1 MIQDN
6 GTTGPRSELDR
17 RMDAAGENISKGA
30 KEARTAAENEAATLR
45 DKAADVAGR
54 VKEGLSGQGDEL
66 KSRASESLHGF
77 ADSVKTARD
86 ALAKDNPGL
95 VSDLVGQ
102 AAEGLESLSRSL
114 EKTSGGEMIDAVRDF
129 GRRNPMGFIAASVL
143 AGFAVSRFAVS
154 SASGGSASSSGSAET
169 GGAGSMSAPR
179 APGMGTSGA
188 GYGTAPSTGSAPA
201 GRANAPVSPAST
213 GTMGADATGS
223 PAGRPAGTTP
233 GNTNKGGIR

>member
-17 RMDAAGENISKGA
+17 RMDAAGENISKDA
-30 KEARTAAENEAATLR
+30 REARTAAENEASTLR

-54 VKEGLSGQGDEL
+54 VKEGLGSQGDEL

-154 SASGGSASSSGSAET
+154 SAPSASS
-169 GGAGSMSAPR
+169 AGSPR
-179 APGMGTSGA
+179 VGPSRNGGGIAPGTGA
-188 GYGTAPSTGSAPA
+188 ATAPA
-201 GRANAPVSPAST
+201 GRANAPVPPVST
-213 GTMGADATGS
+213 GTVGS
-223 PAGRPAGTTP
+223 GAGRSVSGLSQPD
-233 GNTNKGGIR
+233 NTNKGGIR

>member
-6 GTTGPRSELDR
+6 GSSGPRSELDR
-17 RMDAAGENISKGA
+17 RMDAAGDNLSRGA
-30 KEARTAAENEAATLR
+30 KEARTAAENETATLR

-54 VKEGLSGQGDEL
+54 VKDGLSSEGEHL
-66 KSRASESLHGF
+66 KSRASESLLGF

-114 EKTSGGEMIDAVRDF
+114 EKTSGGEMIEAVRDF

-154 SASGGSASSSGSAET
+154 SAPTGSSAGRSSNVGPSAN
-169 GGAGSMSAPR
+169 GH
-179 APGMGTSGA
+179 GTSPVS
-188 GYGTAPSTGSAPA
+188 GTAVSPA
-201 GRANAPVSPAST
+201 GRANAPVPPAST
-213 GTMGADATGS
+213 GAVGSGAGGS
-223 PAGRPAGTTP
+223 VSGLAQPD
-233 GNTNKGGIR
+233 NTNRGGIR